1 VKYLGQLS
9 YGANNVVIALNEFE
23 AAKIYED
30 DTRSDI
36 GSEAQKM
43 KFANAI
49 NTLVVKFI
57 RLDTDE
63 EKNCVML
70 VMERLYPIDFRSM
83 EVEKRE
89 VIFSVFENEIRQL
102 HHSGFIHRDLKRPS
116 NISGETF
123 DNIFLTDKRIRLID
137 VGISALRKQVG
148 DVLFQKFIEKDNED
162 LLSFKSY
169 FLSR

>member
-9 YGANNVVIALNEFE
+9 YGANNIVIALNEFE

-43 KFANAI
+43 KFANAK

-116 NISGETF
+116 NISGEPF

-137 VGISALRKQVG
+137 VGISALRTQVG
-148 DVLFQKFIEKDNED
+148 DVFFKN
-162 LLSFKSY
+162 LLKKRTRIC
-169 FLSR
+169 SRLNRIF